1 MLGVGFVCLFEK
13 PAKTFPPCTY
23 HINNS
28 HTHRAMAEPSSQH
41 SLDPEQELPR
51 VLLALQT
58 VYAPGSGGAESRDV
72 ADRYLTSFQRSPA
85 AWMVCDRLL
94 QSPSSAATAAATSSR
109 RFFAAQTLH
118 AKCLRDVRQLPP
130 EALASLRD
138 SLLRHFVRHAAP
150 RAVVDAP
157 DSTSASTSSSTSNS
171 SRPLVARLCMA
182 ISALAVHMSWT
193 TALTDVATNVLGR
206 HPELG
211 PAVLELYRSMPE
223 EADSDRLVLVV
234 SNSSA
239 GGGGGRGGNNDGN
252 NDDEVDDDD
261 EERSRMLLYAYKDM
275 LRNSA
280 HIVLTLCYNEIT
292 TNDDIATTEAVLGCL
307 QSWIRLVDIDP
318 NLLANSTLLL
328 AWIFDIAARGS
339 NAGGYE
345 LAVDVIV
352 ELLRTYPSTSHR
364 NGDIES
370 LVMSIIPRVMALEGS
385 LHNAISNED
394 EDGMRGYCRIY
405 TEMAESYLS
414 LILSHEELNQ
424 KTVVELVLQCSC
436 IPDDDIACI
445 TLHFWYQFVSSLEE
459 LQPYDYRQNQID
471 TYTPILIRLLGVCVH
486 LLQYPMGVEDVSPD
500 RLDDLD
506 STRIYFADTIEDC
519 CRLLGG
525 EMVLRALGD
534 PLQEECHRVSAASSI
549 TATAAEAQQQ
559 QQQQQCTNINWHGME
574 GYLYAIQAI
583 SMYIPPDEIRT
594 IPFVMGLIPQLPVV
608 GDVPLLRA
616 TTCLVVGKYASWLS
630 KHPPYLSP
638 LLPYLAQS
646 LSIPKCATPAAVAIR
661 EICER
666 CDTLGDTV
674 LQLYDGIVVARAQ
687 HNNGGGGGGGE
698 EFILDLKNELDV
710 LEGVCKSVSGRVM
723 IDPTIIQHLAQ
734 PMIDNLRAM
743 AAPDANPS
751 PKHISS
757 EVCRLT
763 TLVQHLRLPR
773 PSQAQQQQQQQ
784 QQQTIGGTG
793 LLNRSDFILSLMHET
808 WPMLDILSQK
818 YPRDFNCGEKLC
830 RLHKHSLR
838 ECGSVPYTPLLQS
851 LVNQTITN
859 FSTSLSSPYLYLASV
874 IISEYGRDAIHAKL
888 LFGMMSSLASTV
900 FNALRSTDDFT
911 NHPDVV
917 EEFFFLAGRMVSHC
931 PTPLVQSMLLP
942 SLLQC
947 AALGMK
953 LQHKDANRG
962 TLNFL
967 ENIVSYSLKLRSSSS
982 LDVNEQ
988 ANIVALERAIVAEG
1002 QPLVINLAL
1011 ALLGDLPAYRLD
1023 SGSGSIAGVL
1033 FYLNQLCPELLL
1045 QWIQPPLTTAPEHA
1059 KSVFLVKLHNRVA
1072 RDEFNSSV
1080 RKFTAVCERSRLRK
1094 V

>member
-1 MLGVGFVCLFEK
+1 
-13 PAKTFPPCTY
+13 
-23 HINNS
+23 
-28 HTHRAMAEPSSQH
+28 
-41 SLDPEQELPR
+41 
-51 VLLALQT
+51 
-58 VYAPGSGGAESRDV
+58 
-72 ADRYLTSFQRSPA
+72 
-85 AWMVCDRLL
+85 
-94 QSPSSAATAAATSSR
+94 
-109 RFFAAQTLH
+109 
-118 AKCLRDVRQLPP
+118 
-130 EALASLRD
+130 
-138 SLLRHFVRHAAP
+138 
-150 RAVVDAP
+150 
-157 DSTSASTSSSTSNS
+157 
-171 SRPLVARLCMA
+171 MA

-193 TALTDVATNVLGR
+193 TALTDIATNILTP
-206 HPELG
+206 HPDLG
-211 PAVLELYRSMPE
+211 PAVLELYRSIPE
-223 EADSDRLVLVV
+223 EADSTRLVLTGG
-234 SNSSA
+234 SSSSSSA
-239 GGGGGRGGNNDGN
+239 SGGGNNSNNN
-252 NDDEVDDDD
+252 NDDEEE

-280 HIVLTLCYNEIT
+280 HIVLSLCTNEISN
-292 TNDDIATTEAVLGCL
+292 TNNDIATTEAVLGCL
-307 QSWIRLVDIDP
+307 QVWIRLVDIDP
-318 NLLANSTLLL
+318 NLLAQSSLLG
-328 AWIFDIAARGS
+328 WIFDIASQGS

-345 LAVDVIV
+345 LAIDVIV
-352 ELLRTYPSTSHR
+352 ELLRTYPSTTHN
-364 NGDIES
+364 NGDIEN
-370 LVMSIIPRVMALEGS
+370 LVLSIIPRVMSLEVS
-385 LHNAISNED
+385 LQQSILHED
-394 EDGMRGYCRIY
+394 EDGTRGYCRIF

-424 KTVVELVLQCSC
+424 KTVVELVLRCSC

-445 TLHFWYQFVSSLEE
+445 TLHFWYRFVTSLEE
-459 LQPYDYRQNQID
+459 LEPYEYRQIQID

-486 LLQYPMGVEDVSPD
+486 LLQYPMGIEDVSPD

-506 STRIYFADTIEDC
+506 NTRLYFSDTIEDC

-525 EMVLRALGD
+525 EVVLRALGD
-534 PLQEECHRVSAASSI
+534 PLQEECHRVSLAASTT
-549 TATAAEAQQQ
+549 TAAAEAQQQ
-559 QQQQQCTNINWHGME
+559 QQQQQCTTNNWHGME

-583 SMYIPPDEIRT
+583 SMYIPPDETRT
-594 IPFVMGLIPQLPVV
+594 IPFVMGLIPQLSVV
-608 GDVPLLRA
+608 SDVPLLRA

-630 KHPPYLSP
+630 KHPVYLSP

-674 LQLYDGIVVARAQ
+674 LELYDGIVIARTQ
-687 HNNGGGGGGGE
+687 HNNGGGGE
-698 EFILDLKNELDV
+698 EFILDLKNELEV
-710 LEGVCKSVSGRVM
+710 LEGVCKSVSSRVM

-743 AAPDANPS
+743 AAADANPT

-773 PSQAQQQQQQQ
+773 PSQAQQQQHQQH
-784 QQQTIGGTG
+784 QTIGGGTG

-830 RLHKHSLR
+830 RLHKHALR
-838 ECGSVPYTPLLQS
+838 ECGAVPYTPLLQS
-851 LVNQTITN
+851 LVQQTITN

-874 IISEYGRDAIHAKL
+874 IISEYGRDVTHSKL
-888 LFGMMSSLASTV
+888 LFDMMSSLASTV
-900 FNALRSTDDFT
+900 FTALQSTDDFT

-967 ENIVSYSLKLRSSSS
+967 ENIVSYSLKLRSSNA
-982 LDVNEQ
+982 LDGNEQ
-988 ANIVALERAIVAEG
+988 ANMVALERAIVAEG